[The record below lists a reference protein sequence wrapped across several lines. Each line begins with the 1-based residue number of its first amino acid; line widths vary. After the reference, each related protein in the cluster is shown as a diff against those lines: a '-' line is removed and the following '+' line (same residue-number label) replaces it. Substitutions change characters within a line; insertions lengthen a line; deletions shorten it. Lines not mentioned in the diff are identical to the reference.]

1 LTIPPTPTAG
11 KLRRINA
18 EYGFKKIKSGVP
30 GIGPEFRVAVI
41 KEQQQNTSK
50 SE

>member
-1 LTIPPTPTAG
+1 MRKKHRYFAQPLP
-11 KLRRINA
+11 NV
-18 EYGFKKIKSGVP
+18 ECQFKKMKSGVP